1 MNLASSMMLVAN
13 LVRRPL
19 SSGPLSQ
26 SEAPSAGWIIDPAGS
41 DRFDILASRGNGTAP
56 ALTSTND
63 LSLQIGVGSWQI
75 TAIDPNRF
83 RILSS
88 LSNPSVTAAPTQGD
102 TLISIGT

>member
-13 LVRRPL
+13 LLHRPL

-26 SEAPSAGWIIDPAGS
+26 SEDPSTGWIINPGGS
-41 DRFDILASRGNGTAP
+41 GHFDILASRSNGTAP
-56 ALTSTND
+56 VLASPD
-63 LSLQIGVGSWQI
+63 DISLHIGVASWQI
-75 TAIDPNRF
+75 TAIDATRF

-88 LSNPSVTAAPTQGD
+88 LSNPSVTAVSTQGG